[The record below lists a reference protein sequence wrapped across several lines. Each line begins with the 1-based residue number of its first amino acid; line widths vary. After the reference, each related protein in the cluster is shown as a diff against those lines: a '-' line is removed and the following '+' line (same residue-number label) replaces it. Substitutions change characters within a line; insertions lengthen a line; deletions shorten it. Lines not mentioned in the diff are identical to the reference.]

1 MNELEK
7 LNNKDLITN
16 QINFSLKS
24 DFTPTGDQPNAIKEL
39 ISGINNNEKEVG
51 AIAVHFPISGYEIN
65 LEDFKK

>member
-39 ISGINNNEKEVG
+39 ISGINNNEKEG
-51 AIAVHFPISGYEIN
+51 ATWSDWFWKNFYHGSCY
-65 LEDFKK
+65 